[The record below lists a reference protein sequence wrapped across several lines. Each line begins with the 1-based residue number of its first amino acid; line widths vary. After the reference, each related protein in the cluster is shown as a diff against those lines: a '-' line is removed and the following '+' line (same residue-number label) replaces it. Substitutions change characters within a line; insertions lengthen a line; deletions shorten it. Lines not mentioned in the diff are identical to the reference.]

1 MFRER
6 GTVGGDRRE
15 VDETMWSAGCLHG
28 ISRAIRAALGA
39 DSQRQRSAMVRVGNE
54 EREVKKLRK
63 REENWDTG
71 ASAGLNIRAAG
82 LP

>member
-1 MFRER
+1 MFRKR

-54 EREVKKLRK
+54 ERE
-63 REENWDTG
+63 ENWDTG